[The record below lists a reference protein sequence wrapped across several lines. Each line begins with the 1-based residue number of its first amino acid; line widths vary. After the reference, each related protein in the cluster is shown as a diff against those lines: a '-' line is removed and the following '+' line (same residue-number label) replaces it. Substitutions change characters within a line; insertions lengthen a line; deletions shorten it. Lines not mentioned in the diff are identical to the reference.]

1 MDLDDASPHVDKPQQ
16 KALAYANGMLAFSV
30 DDLVTGKATIKRD
43 TSGVIDAVLLRLE
56 AESVGNKSSILVDAV
71 GILNKIRVGG
81 KGKWF

>member
-16 KALAYANGMLAFSV
+16 KALAYANEMLAFSV

-43 TSGVIDAVLLRLE
+43 TSGVIDAVRLRLE